1 MTAST
6 LRTGGCAL
14 LPGVAATHIWKV
26 DWSVLLSPWRS
37 WERRLN
43 PIDFAPTMSGS
54 RASLLSESGRISSDV
69 TSEDQFEVQSMDGT
83 ISTLSM
89 DRLSLDLM
97 GDGDLSFSLN
107 HGDDGASSSAGSS
120 PLGWPLARMDR
131 QSALP
136 SPCSSNPTSGRK
148 NFMWEERRE
157 NKKAE
162 LSEVEMMKEK
172 FAKLLLGEDM
182 SGGGKGVC
190 TALAISN
197 AITNLSASVFG
208 ELWRLE
214 PLPTKRQ
221 IMWRREMEWLL
232 SVSDHIVEL
241 VPSWQRYPDGSR
253 MEVMVSRPRSDLS
266 INLPALRKLD
276 NMLLDSLESFK
287 DTEFWYVDHGIAVSE
302 ESRSSRHSMQRQE
315 DKWWLPTPNIPENGL
330 SETSRKSLLHQRDA
344 TSQILKA
351 TMAINAQVLSEMEA
365 PVSYFDSLPKTA
377 RACLGDELY
386 RIIASEHFSPEH
398 LVSTLHFGDEHGI
411 LELANRL
418 EAAVVGWRR
427 KSGAKS
433 LAPMSLHGNKLN
445 NTTWNKVKH
454 FVGDVDRR
462 TILADRAESV
472 LVRLKQRVPGMAQ
485 TVLDANKIQFN
496 RDVGQSILESYSR
509 VLESLAFTIISRI
522 DDVLYADNLVKK
534 SLAPQPSI
542 ARDGSMSRR
551 LGFSSRRVMSN
562 GSESKRFTSL
572 TTIYATPCISPA
584 CSPPVSPQATPNS
597 PHDVANGPTPAPSLG
612 KALSDYVCRHIP
624 EGEALSEERSLKCRA
639 DGASP
644 WTYARHLENS
654 NALHSPPGRH

>member
-253 MEVMVSRPRSDLS
+253 MEVCFGKVV
-266 INLPALRKLD
+266 K
-276 NMLLDSLESFK
+276 
-287 DTEFWYVDHGIAVSE
+287 
-302 ESRSSRHSMQRQE
+302 
-315 DKWWLPTPNIPENGL
+315 NGL
-330 SETSRKSLLHQRDA
+330 LTK
-344 TSQILKA
+344 
-351 TMAINAQVLSEMEA
+351 
-365 PVSYFDSLPKTA
+365 
-377 RACLGDELY
+377 
-386 RIIASEHFSPEH
+386 
-398 LVSTLHFGDEHGI
+398 
-411 LELANRL
+411 
-418 EAAVVGWRR
+418 RR
-427 KSGAKS
+427 S
-433 LAPMSLHGNKLN
+433 
-445 NTTWNKVKH
+445 W
-454 FVGDVDRR
+454 
-462 TILADRAESV
+462 
-472 LVRLKQRVPGMAQ
+472 
-485 TVLDANKIQFN
+485 
-496 RDVGQSILESYSR
+496 
-509 VLESLAFTIISRI
+509 
-522 DDVLYADNLVKK
+522 
-534 SLAPQPSI
+534 
-542 ARDGSMSRR
+542 
-551 LGFSSRRVMSN
+551 
-562 GSESKRFTSL
+562 
-572 TTIYATPCISPA
+572 
-584 CSPPVSPQATPNS
+584 
-597 PHDVANGPTPAPSLG
+597 
-612 KALSDYVCRHIP
+612 
-624 EGEALSEERSLKCRA
+624 
-639 DGASP
+639 
-644 WTYARHLENS
+644 
-654 NALHSPPGRH
+654 